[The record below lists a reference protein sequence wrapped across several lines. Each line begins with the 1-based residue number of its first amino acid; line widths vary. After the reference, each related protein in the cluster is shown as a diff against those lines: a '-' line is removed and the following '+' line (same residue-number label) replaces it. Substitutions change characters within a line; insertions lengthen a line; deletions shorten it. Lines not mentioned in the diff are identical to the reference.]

1 MTKREVMILDV
12 PYSLKFGKRS
22 EFPLMSKEH
31 QGETRFFTKEIFV
44 CTDFE
49 DDFTKEDKKVA
60 LENIIRHE
68 LAHAFL
74 YESGFE
80 DYASDEQLVTWMEI
94 VLPRLMQK
102 VIDVVMDCKYNELFD
117 KI

>member
-1 MTKREVMILDV
+1 MILDV
-12 PYSLKFGKRS
+12 PYVLKIGKRS
-22 EFPLMSKEH
+22 EFSLMSKEH
-31 QGETRFFTKEIFV
+31 QGETRFFTKEIFI
-44 CTDFE
+44 CTEFE
-49 DDFTKEDKKVA
+49 DGFTKEDKKVV

-68 LAHAFL
+68 LVHAFL

-102 VIDVVMDCKYNELFD
+102 VKDVIMECNNLFD
-117 KI
+117 NI